1 MQKVLDL
8 LARGQTGQARR
19 LCQGLLF
26 NRPGDVDARHLLAL
40 VDLQEGKPQAA
51 AVSLEKLCREAPKNA
66 DLWRNLGVAELSC
79 GNPDRA
85 RESLEQGLALAPKNA
100 ELAFNAGVA
109 AAAGGDRAAAR
120 SYYERAV
127 ELQPRL
133 NAARNN
139 LGALLVKEGEYGA
152 ALPHLEAATATPG
165 APDIAH
171 CNHANALE
179 RVNRLDEAVA
189 ALARVRDGA
198 RPEPTLVGARLA
210 RRRGQPEQAL
220 ARLRAFLAKPTG
232 GIDAGTLGDLWQQVA
247 LSADLVGD
255 HAAVLPAAA
264 KAKERWRQLAP
275 EVDGAEYLE
284 HLAALGRTAELPR
297 LAPGEGSAELP
308 AGLVFFVGFP
318 RSGTT
323 LMENLLAADPG
334 VRTTAEAD
342 YLHSAIGDLALAE
355 SVRRDDLL
363 AARKQYLDNL
373 RADCHRDRPDWSA
386 LIVVDKLPLNI
397 VYGRWIDVLFPEA
410 KLLVAL
416 RDPRDAV
423 LSCLLQRFR
432 PNPAMRNLD
441 SLAAAAKLYRRA
453 MELWLEARDG
463 LEIPWLEY
471 RYEDLAGDSGETLK
485 QVLEFVGLEADPLVL
500 DARRQSQ
507 GVVVQTPS
515 YERVAEAIDTSAVAR
530 WRNYATDFTAVHDD
544 IAPFLEAFAYE

>member
-1 MQKVLDL
+1 MQNVLNL

-19 LCQGLLF
+19 LCQGFLF
-26 NRPGDVDARHLLAL
+26 NRPGDIDARHLLAL
-40 VDLQEGKPQAA
+40 VDLQEGKSQAA
-51 AVSLEKLCREAPKNA
+51 AATLEELTKQAPKNA

-79 GNPDRA
+79 GNPGKA
-85 RESLEQGLALAPKNA
+85 RESLEQGLALAPRNA

-109 AAAGGDRAAAR
+109 AAAEGDLLAAR
-120 SYYERAV
+120 RYYERAV

-133 NAARNN
+133 PEARNN

-152 ALPHLEAATATPG
+152 ALPHLEAATAAPG

-189 ALARVRDGA
+189 ALARVRNGG

-220 ARLRAFLAKPTG
+220 ARLRALLAQPSG
-232 GIDAGTLGDLWQQVA
+232 SIEPGTLGDLWQQLA

-264 KAKERWRQLAP
+264 KAKEIWRKLAP

-284 HLAALGRTAELPR
+284 HLAALGRASALPN
-297 LAPGEGSAELP
+297 LAPGEGETELP

-323 LMENLLAADPG
+323 LMENLLAADPDIH
-334 VRTTAEAD
+334 TTAEAD
-342 YLHSAIGDLALAE
+342 YLFRAIGDLAQAE
-355 SVRRDDLL
+355 AATRNDLVAVRR
-363 AARKQYLDNL
+363 QYLDDL
-373 RADCHRDRPDWSA
+373 RADCAGVWSE
-386 LIVVDKLPLNI
+386 LMVVDKLPLNI
-397 VYGRWIDVLFPEA
+397 VYSRWIEALFPEA

-416 RDPRDAV
+416 RDPRDAI

-441 SLAAAAKLYRRA
+441 SLADAANLYCRV
-453 MELWLEARDG
+453 MGLWLEARDE
-463 LEIPWLEY
+463 LSLPWLEY
-471 RYEDLAGDSGETLK
+471 RYEDLAGQSGETLDR
-485 QVLEFVGLEADPLVL
+485 VLGFLGVESDAEAL
-500 DARRQSQ
+500 DTRRQSL

-515 YERVAEAIDTSAVAR
+515 YERVAEAIDTSAIAR
-530 WRNYATDFTAVHDD
+530 WRNYAADFATVQDD
-544 IAPFLEAFAYE
+544 IAPFIEAFAYD